1 MKNIFRA
8 IGFGAAVVAFSATS
22 SFAQA
27 NPCEDPFETKN
38 AEYQKFRENIK
49 SPITIEKL
57 EIAVASGDGFN
68 TRYAACEDTKPIVK
82 YITDKM
88 PAVKE
93 TLVDLKRTKKFND
106 GVNNGVWADAFSA
119 GKEIVSVKGKEPISL
134 DVAIVLAMIG
144 FDQTSAKN
152 DTFNNDSIAMAETV
166 IKKIES
172 GMTSEK
178 YGAFGKYE
186 LKTTAFPD
194 GKQNALGWMNYIIG
208 YIKGE
213 RQGNKKEGLAY
224 YHKAVTKSNSA
235 IKGYPEVF
243 QAIGD
248 FYVADFNKI
257 EKERGDLYKAN
268 GDKEDEKTLA
278 MWDLQKGYLDRAI
291 DAYARAYN
299 AAAAIEKA
307 APADKKAAAKTYKD
321 NFYKFLG
328 TLYKNRF
335 DKTDGLDPFISAQ
348 ISKPMPDPTSEVMPV
363 KEVAP
368 TATTTTTNP
377 TSTTTKPTDTTT
389 KPTSTTTTTTKP
401 TDTMTKPTSTT
412 TTKPTSSTTPK
423 KPVTKKKSGR

>member
-57 EIAVASGDGFN
+57 EVAVASGEGFN
-68 TRYAACEDTKPIVK
+68 TRYATCEDTKPIVK

-93 TLVDLKRTKKFND
+93 TLVDMKRTKKFND
-106 GVNNGVWADAFSA
+106 GVANSVWADAFSA
-119 GKEIVSVKGKEPISL
+119 GKEIVSVKAKEPLSL
-134 DVAIVLAMIG
+134 DVAIVLALIG
-144 FDQTSAKN
+144 FDQASAKN
-152 DTFNNDSIAMAETV
+152 DSFNNDTIAMAETV
-166 IKKIES
+166 IKKIEG
-172 GMTSEK
+172 GMVSDK
-178 YGAFGKYE
+178 YGAFNKYE
-186 LKTTAFPD
+186 LKTATFTD

-208 YIKGE
+208 YIKSE
-213 RQGNKKEGLAY
+213 RQGNKKDGLAY
-224 YHKAVTKSNSA
+224 YHKAVTKTNSA

-257 EKERGDLYKAN
+257 QDERVKLFTAN
-268 GDKEDEKTLA
+268 GDKENEQTLA

-291 DAYARAYN
+291 DAYARAYK
-299 AAAAIEKA
+299 AAEATEKA

-328 TLYKNRF
+328 ALYKNRF
-335 DKTDGLDPFISAQ
+335 EKTEGLDTYISAQ
-348 ISKPMPDPTSEVMPV
+348 ISKPMPDPTTEVQPV

-368 TATTTTTNP
+368 TATTTTTTSNP
-377 TSTTTKPTDTTT
+377 TTTTTKPTDTTT
-389 KPTSTTTTTTKP
+389 KPTSTTTKP
-401 TDTMTKPTSTT
+401 TDTTTKPTSTT